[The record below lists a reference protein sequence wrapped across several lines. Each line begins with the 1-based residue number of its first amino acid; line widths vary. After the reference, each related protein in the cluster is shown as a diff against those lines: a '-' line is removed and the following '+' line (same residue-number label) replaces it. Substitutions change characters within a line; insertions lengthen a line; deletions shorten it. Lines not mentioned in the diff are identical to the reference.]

1 MSEIDD
7 QLAEKI
13 RTARIEVGLSQTD
26 LGGAIGLSDKSISA
40 YEKGRA
46 ITPID
51 KLRKISQA
59 THRPL
64 QYFTGETE
72 EDYTVEAKL
81 AAIEKGLKE
90 IKELLEKNEG
100 EG

>member
-1 MSEIDD
+1 MSEIED

-46 ITPID
+46 IPPID
-51 KLRKISQA
+51 KLRKISHA

-64 QYFTGETE
+64 RYFTGETE

-81 AAIEKGLKE
+81 AAIERELKE
-90 IKELLEKNEG
+90 IKELLKKNEG
-100 EG
+100 E